1 MPCRTIC
8 IFHEKHLREVTESVV
23 VVVAVINFMKYRIAY
38 ERTVNVLAS
47 SLAMVAQRLPF
58 LKSLT
63 PIFGATGG
71 VNLAAPLTVTFV
83 GTHALSGQSVTIVPQ
98 DGASETATVTV
109 GDQFSWRFVV
119 SQYVLRAASANTDG
133 VLETLPEGL
142 SFFGPDNGSG
152 TIFLAGI
159 PTVPG
164 EYEITIFGYRFENR
178 TRGTT
183 APYLLTLTVDP
194 GVEEDPFAFFL
205 TEFWAGSDLDDPALV
220 APTADPDG
228 DGITNEMEFVLD
240 LDPTKP
246 ETMPGTFGIDPD
258 DATKMRYAIPLNV
271 AAGAVAVSFE
281 EGSDLQADWQDVASE
296 NVTRTDAAIVL
307 SIPIVGKKFYRLK
320 VMLE

>member
-1 MPCRTIC
+1 M
-8 IFHEKHLREVTESVV
+8 VV
-23 VVVAVINFMKYRIAY
+23 VVGVINFMKYRIVY
-38 ERTVNVLAS
+38 ERTVNVVAS

-71 VNLAAPLTVTFV
+71 VNMAVPLTVTFV

-109 GDQFSWRFVV
+109 GEQFSWRFVV
-119 SQYVLRAASANTDG
+119 SQYVMRAASANTDG

-164 EYEITIFGYRFENR
+164 EYEITLFGYRFVDR

-183 APYLLTLTVDP
+183 APFLLTFTVEP
-194 GVEEDPFAFFL
+194 EVGIDPFEDFL
-205 TEFWAGSDLDDPALV
+205 TQFWAGSDLEDAALV

-228 DGITNEMEFVLD
+228 DGISNEMEFVLD

-246 ETMPGTFGIDPD
+246 ETMPGTFGIDPED
-258 DATKMRYAIPLNV
+258 TSLIRYEIPLNV
-271 AAGAVAVSFE
+271 AAGAVAVGFE
-281 EGSDLQADWQDVASE
+281 EGSDLDADWQEVAAE
-296 NVTRTDAAIVL
+296 NVTRTDEAIVL
-307 SIPIVGKKFYRLK
+307 SIPMNGKKFYRLK
-320 VMLE
+320 VVLGEDS